1 MPLEDYLMPNE
12 NIRFQSDFDVQY
24 GDKLYNVVLTDVRLV
39 LYSRR
44 GLLFKSDDVVTES
57 IKDIQSIKYKEEG
70 MFLKKSYLIIES
82 KSKIVLSGDRDALK
96 TLYQR
101 LLPFITPELRHSQT
115 FHLPMPPAYTQQ
127 PITHIDHGAPKF
139 CPECGIE
146 LAPNMRFCHNCGKQL
161 S

>member
-1 MPLEDYLMPNE
+1 MPLEDYLMPDE
-12 NIRFQSDFDVQY
+12 NIKFQSDLDVQY
-24 GDKLYNVVLTDVRLV
+24 GDKLYNIVLTDTRLV

-44 GLLFKSDDVVTES
+44 GLLFKSDDVVTEA
-57 IKDIQSIKYKEEG
+57 IKDIKNLKYKEEG
-70 MFLKKSYLIIES
+70 MFVKKAYLIIES

-101 LLPFITPELRHSQT
+101 LLPFLLPELRHSQT
-115 FHLPMPPAYTQQ
+115 SHSPMSSAYPQEL
-127 PITHIDHGAPKF
+127 ISRSDHAAPRF

-146 LAPNMRFCHNCGKQL
+146 LAPHMRFCHNCGKKL